1 MKRIILLATTIVGIA
16 TIIAMSSFSA
26 AAQVDGQY
34 SAQYAAQYTP
44 QYTPTSGQASDAEQ
58 QAPICAP
65 WSKAWDISEGWWYF
79 QWYRWC
85 YDPSTSDPSLEGSW
99 YQELSD
105 TKWGNQVNFCPGQG
119 TCTVTP
125 TNGGLSMRSST

>member
-1 MKRIILLATTIVGIA
+1 LKRVILLATAITGIA
-16 TIIAMSSFSA
+16 AIIAVSSFSA
-26 AAQVDGQY
+26 TAQEDG
-34 SAQYAAQYTP
+34 QYAAQY
-44 QYTPTSGQASDAEQ
+44 GQASEAG

-99 YQELSD
+99 YQDLSN
-105 TKWGNQVNFCPGQG
+105 TKWGNQVNLCPEQG
-119 TCTVTP
+119 SCTVTP
-125 TNGGLSMRSST
+125 TTGGLSMRSST